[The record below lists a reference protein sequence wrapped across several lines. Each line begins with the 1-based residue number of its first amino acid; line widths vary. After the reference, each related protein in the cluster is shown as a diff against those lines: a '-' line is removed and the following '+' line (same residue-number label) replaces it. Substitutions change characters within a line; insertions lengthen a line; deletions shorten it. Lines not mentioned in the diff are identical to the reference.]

1 MPPISDEDLRG
12 LSAVE
17 REALLELEEGDEDV
31 LAALGTG
38 SSPAPA
44 PAPTP
49 APGADDDD
57 DDDATSAPAP
67 APAAAAPAAPAAAPG
82 ADPTA
87 NPDPAPA
94 PASAAAA
101 AAPAADD
108 EDADLTPQ
116 RVTPDDIADQRK
128 ALRSE
133 RSEAL
138 QKMLDGEMSRED
150 FQAVDERVSTDL
162 DKLVRAEATDA
173 ARQQIQLDSMMA
185 DYSKELRSA
194 RGELKAAGL
203 DLSAVSGDFDR
214 AVRMFAKEAQE
225 RGLDDKPGEL
235 AASKDALAE
244 AVAYTLRRHGKA
256 KAASPAPAPAPAAT
270 TPAPAAAPVPT
281 RQPKPVDR
289 STLPPTLAGVPVAA
303 DAAITSE
310 FAHLA
315 GLEGSSL
322 ERALARLTPEQQERY
337 LDAA

>member
-1 MPPISDEDLRG
+1 
-12 LSAVE
+12 
-17 REALLELEEGDEDV
+17 
-31 LAALGTG
+31 
-38 SSPAPA
+38 
-44 PAPTP
+44 
-49 APGADDDD
+49 
-57 DDDATSAPAP
+57 
-67 APAAAAPAAPAAAPG
+67 
-82 ADPTA
+82 
-87 NPDPAPA
+87 
-94 PASAAAA
+94 
-101 AAPAADD
+101 
-108 EDADLTPQ
+108 
-116 RVTPDDIADQRK
+116 
-128 ALRSE
+128 LRSE

-138 QKMLDGEMSRED
+138 QKMLDGEMSRDD